1 MKKCL
6 RLFSAALI
14 LFLFFGVG
22 SLVNAESPPPD
33 PVEDWRKWE
42 PPPPKEAPQIIYEQ
56 GCQVT
61 TIAGRGD
68 KGLKDGPALS
78 ALFYKPIRLSQQ
90 RDGTIVVADI
100 YNNAIRTVG
109 RDGSVAT
116 ICGTGKLGSTD
127 GPAMSSPLSHPH
139 AVAVG
144 LDGKVYIG
152 EASGRKLR
160 VIDLSGNLLT
170 LAGSGDKG
178 YQDGKGKE
186 ALFNTI
192 LSIAVDLRGHILAC
206 DIANNRIRKITT
218 DGLVTTIAGTGA
230 WGYKDGKASEA
241 EFLMPMDLC
250 VDTKGNIYIAD
261 IGNHCIRKIDA
272 QSVVTTIAGQAGVV
286 GYVDGEGKNALFY
299 QPHGVAVNDKGEI
312 FVADL
317 LNHAIRKITPEG
329 LVTTLAGTRE
339 VGFKDGEGKDARFN
353 RPGGVMVYRDGSII
367 VADIDNNT
375 VRKITCK

>member
-1 MKKCL
+1 MDKFLKIF
-6 RLFSAALI
+6 FSGLI
-14 LFLFFGVG
+14 SLLVLHAGIFLK
-22 SLVNAESPPPD
+22 AETPSSD

-42 PPPPKEAPQIIYEQ
+42 PPPPKEAPQIIYEK
-56 GCQVT
+56 GCQIT
-61 TIAGRGD
+61 TIAGKIE

-78 ALFYKPIRLSQQ
+78 ALFYKPIRLSQKS
-90 RDGTIVVADI
+90 DGSIVVADI
-100 YNNAIRTVG
+100 YNNAIRTLG
-109 RDGSVAT
+109 SDGIVTT

-127 GPAMSSPLSHPH
+127 GPAKRSLLSHPH

-160 VIDLSGNLLT
+160 VIDLAGNLLT
-170 LAGSGDKG
+170 LAGSGEKG
-178 YQDGKGKE
+178 YQDGKGTE

-192 LSIAVDLRGHILAC
+192 LSIAVDLDGNILAC

-250 VDTKGNIYIAD
+250 VDKKGNIYIAD
-261 IGNHCIRKIDA
+261 IGNHCIRKID
-272 QSVVTTIAGQAGVV
+272 SNNVVTTIAGKAGVV
-286 GYVDGEGKNALFY
+286 GYVDGEGNNALFY
-299 QPHGVAVNDKGEI
+299 QPHGIAVNEKGEI

-329 LVTTLAGTRE
+329 FVTTLAGTRE
-339 VGFKDGEGKDARFN
+339 IGFKDGEGKNARFN
-353 RPGGVMVYRDGSII
+353 RPGGVMVYREGSII

-375 VRKITCK
+375 LRKITFK

>member
-1 MKKCL
+1 MKNSLSVSLSALMVCL
-6 RLFSAALI
+6 LL
-14 LFLFFGVG
+14 GVG
-22 SLVNAESPPPD
+22 FLVKAETPSSG

-42 PPPPKEAPQIIYEQ
+42 PPPPKEAPQIIHEK
-56 GCQVT
+56 GCQVK
-61 TIAGRGD
+61 TIAGTGE

-78 ALFYKPIRLSQQ
+78 ALFYKPIRLSQKS
-90 RDGTIVVADI
+90 DGTIVVADI

-109 RDGSVAT
+109 LDGIVTT

-127 GPAMSSPLSHPH
+127 GPAKSSLLSHPH

-144 LDGKVYIG
+144 LDGSVYIG

-160 VIDLSGNLLT
+160 VIDLSGKLLT
-170 LAGSGDKG
+170 LAGSGEKG

-192 LSIAVDLRGHILAC
+192 LSVTVDLDGNILAC

-218 DGLVTTIAGTGA
+218 DGRVTTIAGTGA

-250 VDTKGNIYIAD
+250 VDNKGNIYIAD
-261 IGNHCIRKIDA
+261 IGNHCIRKID
-272 QSVVTTIAGQAGVV
+272 SKNVVTTIAGKAGVV
-286 GYVDGEGKNALFY
+286 GYVDGEGTNALFY
-299 QPHGVAVNDKGEI
+299 QPHGIAVNEKGEI
-312 FVADL
+312 FVADM

-329 LVTTLAGTRE
+329 FVTTLAGTRE
-339 VGFKDGEGKDARFN
+339 IGFKNGEGKDSRFN

-367 VADIDNNT
+367 VADIDNNALRT
-375 VRKITCK
+375 ITFK

>member
-1 MKKCL
+1 MKKIL
-6 RLFSAALI
+6 SLFSAALT
-14 LFLFFGVG
+14 LFLIFGLG
-22 SLVNAESPPPD
+22 SLVIAEPPSSD

-42 PPPPKEAPQIIYEQ
+42 PPPPKEAPQIIYEK
-56 GCQVT
+56 GCQVS
-61 TIAGRGD
+61 TIAGKGE

-78 ALFYKPIRLSQQ
+78 SLFYKPIRLSQK

-109 RDGSVAT
+109 RDGSVT
-116 ICGTGKLGSTD
+116 TMCGTGKLGSTD
-127 GPAMSSPLSHPH
+127 GPAKSSPLSHPH

-170 LAGSGDKG
+170 LAGSGEKG
-178 YQDGKGKE
+178 YQDGKGNE

-192 LSIAVDLRGHILAC
+192 LSIAVDLEGNILAC

-218 DGLVTTIAGTGA
+218 DGLVTTIAGSGA

-250 VDTKGNIYIAD
+250 VDKKGNIYIAD
-261 IGNHCIRKIDA
+261 IGNHCIRKID
-272 QSVVTTIAGQAGVV
+272 SNNVVTTIAGKAGIV
-286 GYVDGEGKNALFY
+286 GYVDGKGNNALFY
-299 QPHGVAVNDKGEI
+299 QPHGIAVNEQGEI
-312 FVADL
+312 FVADM
-317 LNHAIRKITPEG
+317 LNHAIRKITPAG

-339 VGFKDGEGKDARFN
+339 IGSKDGEGKDARFN
-353 RPGGVMVYRDGSII
+353 RPGGVMVYRDGSLI

-375 VRKITCK
+375 VRKIAFK